1 MIYGYRKGATR
12 LIPLAIST
20 EQAEGETPEVFAER
34 KAKLEAVA
42 ADVRLRV
49 KNAGRRAALRLSQL
63 LASDEPDRYE
73 RIVNELLSGAP
84 GLVLLQEGSSPL
96 DATRLEGDELV
107 DALDAVHLLEAAAV
121 AAVVAQQPTFE
132 QKNFLG

>member
-1 MIYGYRKGATR
+1 MIYGHRKGATR

-96 DATRLEGDELV
+96 DAARLEGDELV